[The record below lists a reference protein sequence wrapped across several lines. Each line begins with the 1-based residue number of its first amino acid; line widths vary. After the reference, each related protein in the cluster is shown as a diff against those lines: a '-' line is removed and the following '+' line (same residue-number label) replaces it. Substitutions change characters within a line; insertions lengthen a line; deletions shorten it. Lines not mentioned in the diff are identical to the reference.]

1 MVKVYSTNSC
11 PWCVKA
17 KQYLKSKNVEFE
29 DLNVQTDMVARE
41 DMLKKSKQMGV
52 PVLDINGTNIEIE
65 RCFYISLFFC
75 NKKATSRNLLV
86 AF

>member
-29 DLNVQTDMVARE
+29 DLNVQTDMAARE

-52 PVLDINGTNIEIE
+52 PVLDINGTIIVGFDKNAIDTA
-65 RCFYISLFFC
+65 L
-75 NKKATSRNLLV
+75 NK
-86 AF
+86 

>member
-17 KQYLKSKNVEFE
+17 KQYLKSKNVE

-52 PVLDINGTNIEIE
+52 PVLDINGTIIVGFDKNAID
-65 RCFYISLFFC
+65 
-75 NKKATSRNLLV
+75 KALNE
-86 AF
+86 